1 MIKYTK
7 TIKITIASLLV
18 FSSHPV
24 LRSVHADE
32 VNDLIETIL
41 QASPSER
48 EKLETYNKSIAKK
61 QKKSAK
67 KSEATSNVSAIA
79 PDMGI
84 PESQL
89 LDASAKFP
97 NDIQG
102 NYIYGT
108 VTFKAVRQLGEE
120 PYIQFGSKNGRI
132 YILYTRDQA
141 LLSAFSYIT
150 WGTKFTIPKNFP
162 LRLVARSF
170 PGSYVVRLPY
180 DLSNKS
186 YNLEELTKDHATKVK
201 NIFDETVG
209 ETKSNLGDLQ
219 NAFKDLGGVHKNPS
233 SEE

>member
-1 MIKYTK
+1 MKKQLKKIL
-7 TIKITIASLLV
+7 KITCIPWILGISNLSL
-18 FSSHPV
+18 
-24 LRSVHADE
+24 HANEAE
-32 VNDLIETIL
+32 VNNLIETII

-48 EKLETYNKSIAKK
+48 EKLESYKKSIAKK
-61 QKKSAK
+61 PKKSAK
-67 KSEATSNVSAIA
+67 KSEAPSKVAAIA

-97 NDIQG
+97 NNIQG
-102 NYIYGT
+102 NFIYGT

-141 LLSAFSYIT
+141 LLNAFRQIT

-162 LRLVARSF
+162 LRLVARLF

-186 YNLEELTKDHATKVK
+186 YNLEELTKDHATKIK

-209 ETKSNLGDLQ
+209 ETKSNFGDLQ
-219 NAFKDLGGVHKNPS
+219 NAAKDLGGAFINPS
-233 SEE
+233 SE

>member
-1 MIKYTK
+1 MIKYTP

-18 FSSHPV
+18 FFSHPI

-41 QASPSER
+41 QASPTER
-48 EKLETYNKSIAKK
+48 EKLKSYNKSIAKK
-61 QKKSAK
+61 PKKSAK
-67 KSEATSNVSAIA
+67 KSETTSKISDKA
-79 PDMGI
+79 PDMEI

-89 LDASAKFP
+89 LDAAAKFP

-108 VTFKAVRQLGEE
+108 VTYKAVRQLGEE

-141 LLSAFSYIT
+141 LLSAFSNIT

-162 LRLVARSF
+162 LRLVGRSF

-186 YNLEELTKDHATKVK
+186 YNLDELTKDHANKIK

-209 ETKSNLGDLQ
+209 ETKSNFGDLQ
-219 NAFKDLGGVHKNPS
+219 NAFKDLGGALKNSPS
-233 SEE
+233 E

>member
-1 MIKYTK
+1 MKKQLKKIL
-7 TIKITIASLLV
+7 KITCIPWILGISNLSL
-18 FSSHPV
+18 
-24 LRSVHADE
+24 HANEAE
-32 VNDLIETIL
+32 VNNLIETII

-48 EKLETYNKSIAKK
+48 EKLESYKKSIAKK
-61 QKKSAK
+61 PKKSAK
-67 KSEATSNVSAIA
+67 KSEAPSKVAAIA

-84 PESQL
+84 SESQL

-97 NDIQG
+97 NNIQG
-102 NYIYGT
+102 NFIYGT

-141 LLSAFSYIT
+141 LLNAFRQVT

-162 LRLVARSF
+162 LRLVARLF

-186 YNLEELTKDHATKVK
+186 YNLDELTKEHATKIK
-201 NIFDETVG
+201 NIFDETAS
-209 ETKSNLGDLQ
+209 ETESNFGDLQ
-219 NAFKDLGGVHKNPS
+219 NAIKDLGGAFINPS
-233 SEE
+233 SE